1 MYVYQLCCNRRGQQ
15 KQKTFLSEKKKN
27 SIIQQIF
34 CSQKIYFLQTEI
46 SQEDDTQTGGYKSLN
61 LKIAENQDLNLK
73 IK

>member
-1 MYVYQLCCNRRGQQ
+1 MCINYVATGGGNKNKKHFYL
-15 KQKTFLSEKKKN
+15 KKKN

-46 SQEDDTQTGGYKSLN
+46 SQEDDTQTGGYKSLS